1 MNDKSESD
9 FRIVTLRI
17 DGVSV
22 DKLSLSDIGPTS
34 RTSLIFSGRK
44 STRDITASSEAVWS

>member
-22 DKLSLSDIGPTS
+22 DKLSLSDIGAYLEDFADLLGEEVYP
-34 RTSLIFSGRK
+34 R
-44 STRDITASSEAVWS
+44 